1 MKTKQPECLEC
12 EKLSGVA
19 DLSQPI
25 GEFLEW
31 LNGQSNVVLAKWV
44 TQRNYFAD
52 EENILIPIDE
62 SINQLLAEYFDIDL
76 DKVEKERSALLKW
89 IQEQQEM
96 KNG

>member
-1 MKTKQPECLEC
+1 MKTKQPQCPEC
-12 EKLSGVA
+12 EKLSDVT

-52 EENILIPIDE
+52 EENILVPIDE
-62 SINQLLAEYFDIDL
+62 SIQQLLAQYFDIDL
-76 DKVEKERSALLKW
+76 DKVEKERSALLEYIRK
-89 IQEQQEM
+89 Q
-96 KNG
+96 